1 MNGVPRFIVLEGID
15 GSGKST
21 QAADIHSFL
30 AASGIGSVHLA
41 EPTGGKWGSEIR
53 RMLKNGDPV
62 PAAEQLRLFL
72 LDRQDDAEINI
83 VPALSEGKWVVMD
96 RYYFSNMA
104 YQGAAGIDPM
114 SVLKENRE
122 RGFPEPDRIY
132 YIDITPEEA
141 LSRVAS
147 RSAGGA
153 AELFEKK
160 SFLEA
165 VRGFY
170 LSMIDERFMIVN
182 GSLQRGEVLDI
193 ITGDIKKRF
202 LS

>member
-1 MNGVPRFIVLEGID
+1 MNGTPRFIVLEGID

-21 QAADIHSFL
+21 QAADLHSFL
-30 AASGIGSVHLA
+30 VSSGIDSIHLA

-53 RMLKNGDPV
+53 RMLKNGGPV
-62 PAAEQLRLFL
+62 PAGEQLRLFL
-72 LDRQDDAEINI
+72 LDRQDDAEFNI
-83 VPALSEGKWVVMD
+83 IPAMREGKWVVMD
-96 RYYFSNMA
+96 RYYFSNAA
-104 YQGAAGIDPM
+104 YQGAAGLDPM
-114 SVLKENRE
+114 SVLKENRD
-122 RGFPEPDRIY
+122 RGFPEPDRVY

-141 LSRVAS
+141 LSRVTA
-147 RSAGGA
+147 RNAGG

-170 LSMIDERFMIVN
+170 LSMIDERFMMVN

-193 ITGDIKKRF
+193 ITGDLKKRF